1 MNKIALIYD
10 FDKTLSPKDM
20 QEFHLIPSLGYANPK
35 DFWINCSKETER
47 YNMDS
52 ILSYMLQIKK
62 ENSNLTYNDLKKEG
76 KYIVLYK
83 GVDTWFKRINKY
95 GKDKGIEVEH
105 YIISSGLKEMIEGCS
120 IAKYFKK
127 IYACSY
133 AYSDDGTI
141 LWPARVVNYT
151 TKTQYL
157 FRINKNV
164 LDEKND
170 KDLNRSTPEDEKYI
184 PFNNMVYFGDGLTDV
199 PSMKVVRDNG
209 GYTIAVYNTNENKQ
223 ALAMELKN
231 DKRANFA
238 LEADYSKGSDIE
250 KAVRTI
256 VDMVASIHRMEQL

>member
-1 MNKIALIYD
+1 MK
-10 FDKTLSPKDM
+10 
-20 QEFHLIPSLGYANPK
+20 
-35 DFWINCSKETER
+35 
-47 YNMDS
+47 
-52 ILSYMLQIKK
+52 
-62 ENSNLTYNDLKKEG
+62 
-76 KYIVLYK
+76 
-83 GVDTWFKRINKY
+83 
-95 GKDKGIEVEH
+95 
-105 YIISSGLKEMIEGCS
+105 
-120 IAKYFKK
+120 
-127 IYACSY
+127 
-133 AYSDDGTI
+133 
-141 LWPARVVNYT
+141 
-151 TKTQYL
+151 
-157 FRINKNV
+157 
-164 LDEKND
+164 KND